1 MVDGGSGHGLVGIE
15 PLGEREVLA
24 ALGGCLLRLNDGMS
38 VLRKMGQQP
47 MLFVEILTLLLHRRQ
62 FPVVEEVFLVRPQR
76 VLLHLVKKRLERRM
90 LP

>member
-1 MVDGGSGHGLVGIE
+1 MVDGASGHGLMGIE

-47 MLFVEILTLLLHRRQ
+47 MLFV
-62 FPVVEEVFLVRPQR
+62 
-76 VLLHLVKKRLERRM
+76 
-90 LP
+90 